1 MSVAIEGSMDASAH
15 KQTFDAEC
23 VLDKD
28 APEIEALCLLLSTV
42 KR

>member
-23 VLDKD
+23 TLDED
-28 APEIEALCLLLSTV
+28 APEMETV
-42 KR
+42 CFFWTQVSV